1 MSGVNMNM
9 NVGMN
14 RTLGTKLDV
23 STQRTRQTE
32 HTDFG
37 SKLKEGLSKAADIA
51 LQAGNVAAP
60 FIPGGSVV
68 SAAISGVSSLKDAA
82 AGSSS
87 GLSGIGGAVSSNS
100 SVIGGASAG
109 GSVSTG
115 AGVSGAVGGSGDSSM
130 ALLEATKQMQ
140 EMSQQFNLQYLQ
152 LQQDMQN
159 ENRQFSMV
167 SNIMKV
173 KHDTAKTA
181 IQNVR

>member
-1 MSGVNMNM
+1 MNGISS
-9 NVGMN
+9 NINARG
-14 RTLGTKLDV
+14 LGTQLKIN
-23 STQRTRQTE
+23 TQHTRQTE
-32 HTDFG
+32 KTDFG
-37 SKLKEGLSKAADIA
+37 SKLKEGLSKTADIA
-51 LQAGNVAAP
+51 LQAGNIAAP

-68 SAAISGVSSLKDAA
+68 SAAISGVASLKDAA
-82 AGSSS
+82 AGQSS

-100 SVIGGASAG
+100 TVIGGSSASG
-109 GSVSTG
+109 ISTG
-115 AGVSGAVGGSGDSSM
+115 SGSAAAGVAGNSGDSSM
-130 ALLEATKQMQ
+130 ALLQATKEMQ

>member
-1 MSGVNMNM
+1 MNITSNVNF
-9 NVGMN
+9 N
-14 RTLGTKLDV
+14 RDLGTKLNIGA
-23 STQRTRQTE
+23 QRTRQTE
-32 HTDFG
+32 KTDFG
-37 SKLKEGLSKAADIA
+37 SKLKEGLSKATDVA

-60 FIPGGSVV
+60 FLPGGSVV
-68 SAAISGVSSLKDAA
+68 SAAISGVASLKDAA
-82 AGSSS
+82 GGASS
-87 GLSGIGGAVSSNS
+87 GLGRVGGAVTSNS
-100 SVIGGASAG
+100 AMIGGSGSVG
-109 GSVSTG
+109 GSGAVSTG
-115 AGVSGAVGGSGDSSM
+115 STAVSGSSGDSSM
-130 ALLEATKQMQ
+130 ALLQATREMQ

>member
-1 MSGVNMNM
+1 MNGVSSGMNSVRDNFSTKL
-9 NVGMN
+9 NVG
-14 RTLGTKLDV
+14 
-23 STQRTRQTE
+23 TQRARQTE
-32 HTDFG
+32 KTDFG
-37 SKLKEGLSKAADIA
+37 SKLKEGLMKTADVA

-60 FIPGGSVV
+60 FLPGGSVV
-68 SAAISGVSSLKDAA
+68 SAAISGVASLKDAA

-87 GLSGIGGAVSSNS
+87 GLSSIGGAATGISSNAGA
-100 SVIGGASAG
+100 IGGTSNGMAAG
-109 GSVSTG
+109 TNAVNGS
-115 AGVSGAVGGSGDSSM
+115 SGDSSM
-130 ALLEATKQMQ
+130 ALLNATKEMQ